1 MIVGFPFYSL
11 FQYAQNAGMT
21 NITHQYCKDITKGSF
36 FNTPA
41 MPFIDTG
48 DNTGEELNIKR
59 IDEQNNTPNAKGD
72 DC

>member
-1 MIVGFPFYSL
+1 
-11 FQYAQNAGMT
+11 MT